1 MDPNLNNP
9 SSPTGADKIPSAR
22 PAFQSRRDFVDR
34 DGEFNRGGLG
44 RTQSA
49 FPENDR
55 SRADRDTEWNKD
67 KGENKGSPSF
77 LGGRDRSDFE
87 PPRRVFSEDARSG
100 FQGIRRT
107 GSGTGGRPIR
117 KEVSQIREQG
127 VICSV
132 KDQFGFIKCA
142 ERDDEIF
149 FHFSELPR
157 ESPIDVGI
165 EVEFSVATDTRNN
178 KLSAV
183 SLHELPKGTVKL
195 EDIESD
201 IKTGFIVKEV
211 RDEGEFGAGEIET
224 TNPDGSKDIMKF
236 STRNLAEPKVSLRVG
251 DEVKFNVVVNRR
263 SKTRS
268 ATAVVIYR
276 FGGQRE
282 TGVIHSLKDTF
293 GFIDCCETPT
303 SLFFHFRDVCLLQA
317 DQQELFVGMEVEFTH
332 GLDKTKKPIATR
344 IRALPKGTVQFETIL
359 PEKVRGM
366 VTRQLVNM
374 GARPH
379 PEEMGLIKLT
389 SDEDTYTVPSNFAAA
404 MKSITPASS
413 QNASFPSLQ
422 TPSLSGY
429 STSIGDPRLEKL
441 ARHPSITSSPSQ
453 GYDINIFPFTAK
465 DLENIKQNPKEG
477 DEVEFNVVIKKRQQ
491 RKRATN
497 VSVMKEAPEAVEHGV
512 IASVHKSYG
521 HIVCLEREE
530 DMFFH
535 FTDVFDNQPEMRA
548 EDIQVGMELEF
559 RVIIDPRNH
568 KKKAVNIK
576 ILPRGSVQ
584 SESVLDGRIRGVVF
598 RECRPGQGQNT
609 FGLRR
614 RDESGLIDY
623 DDPSQPNSP
632 KETLPFITADLSN
645 EHQRE
650 RVQLW
655 PGDEVEFSVAI
666 GKKTGARYATQ
677 IKRIK
682 NRELPREK
690 GTVSSIKNYFGFL
703 SSPDRDEE
711 VYFHFSELEPF
722 MDKKE
727 IEKVRVGAEF
737 EYSVA
742 RDSWA
747 DNKPIA
753 VGLKALPKG
762 TVKQDEIEDLRYYGV
777 VETDVRSRGPNDN
790 FGGNVVFIGAD
801 QTAETIKFDLDDVD
815 KKFSL
820 RNGDRVEFSIAKS
833 AVTNERRATNVVLMK
848 ETGVVGPVRSG
859 YGCIIAEDKTQVPF
873 SDKEAGVV
881 LQEGDVVEF
890 LRVFNARSK
899 DYLAVDIRRLKEG
912 DRSASST
919 SSSDVNPRKFSSK
932 VDNTG
937 KVFVLR
943 NPKVADSGPAFGIG
957 RGRLMNEER
966 NKLTQ
971 DRLFSNVTPTS
982 SFNSLMASGSREA
995 SY

>member
-1 MDPNLNNP
+1 MDSSNINNTQP
-9 SSPTGADKIPSAR
+9 GGLEAPTR
-22 PAFQSRRDFVDR
+22 PVFQPRRDMTDR
-34 DGEFNRGGLG
+34 DAPPIGYGLG
-44 RTQSA
+44 RAQSA
-49 FPENDR
+49 YPEHDR
-55 SRADRDTEWNKD
+55 DRDRDREWNRDRADKQ
-67 KGENKGSPSF
+67 GSPAF

-107 GSGTGGRPIR
+107 GSSSTGRPLR
-117 KEVSQIREQG
+117 KEVSQIREYG

-157 ESPIDVGI
+157 ESAIEVGL
-165 EVEFSVATDTRNN
+165 EVEFSVATDTRNQ

-183 SLHELPKGTVKL
+183 NLTEVPKGTVRL
-195 EDIESD
+195 EDFED
-201 IKTGFIVKEV
+201 EIKTGFIIKEV

-224 TNPDGSKDIMKF
+224 SNKDGSKEILKF
-236 STRNLAEPKVSLRVG
+236 STRNLSEPKVTLKVG
-251 DEVKFNVVVNRR
+251 DEVKFNIVVNRR
-263 SKTRS
+263 SRARS
-268 ATAVVIYR
+268 ATNVVIYR

-374 GARPH
+374 GTRPH

-389 SDEDTYTVPSNFAAA
+389 SDEDTYTTPHPYTLA
-404 MKSITPASS
+404 MKSITPATS
-413 QNASFPSLQ
+413 QNASFPSL
-422 TPSLSGY
+422 TSVSSSGY
-429 STSIGDPRLEKL
+429 GGFGLNDRLEKL
-441 ARHPSITSSPSQ
+441 ARHPSISSSPSQ

-465 DLENIKQNPKEG
+465 DLDNIKSNPKEG

-497 VSVMKEAPEAVEHGV
+497 VSVIKEAPESVEHGV

-521 HIVCLEREE
+521 HIICLEREE

-576 ILPRGSVQ
+576 ILPKGSVQ
-584 SESVLDGRIRGVVF
+584 SETVLDGRIRGVVF

-614 RDESGLIDY
+614 RDESGIIDY

-632 KETLPFITADLSN
+632 KETLPFITADLSS
-645 EHQRE
+645 ELQRD

-666 GKKTGARYATQ
+666 GKKTGARYATR
-677 IKRIK
+677 ITRIK

-690 GTVSSIKNYFGFL
+690 GAVSSIKNYFGFL

-753 VGLKALPKG
+753 VGLKPLAKG
-762 TVKQDEIEDLRYYGV
+762 TIKQDVIEEVRYYGV
-777 VETDVRSRGPNDN
+777 VETEARGRTFTDN
-790 FGGNVVFIGAD
+790 YGGKVNFVGAD
-801 QTAETIKFDLDDVD
+801 NKTESLTYDLDDVD
-815 KKFSL
+815 KRFSL
-820 RNGDRVEFSIAKS
+820 RDGDKVEFRIAKS
-833 AVTNERRATNVVLMK
+833 MKTGERRATFITLMR
-848 ETGVVGPVRSG
+848 ENGVVGPVKNG
-859 YGCIIAEDKTQVPF
+859 FGCIIADDKTQIPF
-873 SDKEAGVV
+873 SDKDANVS
-881 LQEGDVVEF
+881 LQEGDSVEF
-890 LRVFNARSK
+890 LRVFNVRTK
-899 DYLAVDIRRLKEG
+899 DYLAVEIKCTKEG
-912 DRSASST
+912 DRTASVAT
-919 SSSDVNPRKFSSK
+919 SSNDVNPRKFTNRG
-932 VDNTG
+932 DGG

-943 NPKVADSGPAFGIG
+943 NPKVADSGPAFGTG
-957 RGRLMNEER
+957 RGRLMNDER
-966 NKLTQ
+966 NRLTS
-971 DRLFSNVTPTS
+971 DRLTGIS
-982 SFNSLMASGSREA
+982 ASGSFSSLTSSPSKEG
-995 SY
+995 Y